1 MSTLLLRHAKLLIT
15 MDDQRRVIR
24 DGALFVRDNVI
35 EQVGPTAQIG
45 SLEADRVIDATG
57 RVVLP
62 GLVNTHHH
70 LYQTLTR
77 AVPAAQNAAL
87 FDWLKTLYPIWAEMD
102 AEAVYTSTLVG
113 CAELMLSGCTTASD
127 HLYIFPNGSRLDD
140 EIRAAQEIGLRFHA
154 SRGSMSLGESK
165 GGLPP
170 DRVVEQEDAILRDTR
185 RLIQTYHDPDP
196 NAMLHIV
203 VAPCSPFSVTQS
215 LMREAAALAR
225 HAER

>member
-1 MSTLLLRHAKLLIT
+1 MSTLLIHNATLLIS
-15 MDDQRRVIR
+15 MDDNRRKLP
-24 DGALFVRDNVI
+24 DGALYVRDNVI
-35 EQVGPTAQIG
+35 ERVGPTAELG
-45 SLEADRVIDATG
+45 SLAADRVIDA
-57 RVVLP
+57 RRKVVLP

-77 AVPAAQNAAL
+77 AVPAAQNAVL

-102 AEAVYTSTLVG
+102 ADAVYTSTLVG

-140 EIRAAQEIGLRFHA
+140 EIRAAQEIGIRFHA

-170 DRVVEQEDAILRDTR
+170 DRVVESEDAILRDTQ
-185 RLIQTYHDPDP
+185 RLIETYHDEIGR
-196 NAMLHIV
+196 AHV
-203 VAPCSPFSVTQS
+203 
-215 LMREAAALAR
+215 
-225 HAER
+225 